1 MIEEEEINKILRGP
15 QWKGEGKPPEN
26 VDKFTG
32 PTKLDVPVDKVL
44 DGAKAADLTEVL
56 IIGFTKEGKPYG
68 ACSHNDAGLML
79 LRIEQTKQNILR
91 WVE

>member
-1 MIEEEEINKILRGP
+1 MTDEEVNNVLKGP
-15 QWKGEGKPPEN
+15 QWKGEGEPPAN

-32 PTKLDVPVDKVL
+32 ETTLDVPVEKVL
-44 DGAKAADLTEVL
+44 EGAKAHDLTEVL
-56 IIGFTKEGKPYG
+56 IIGFTKEGKPYA

-79 LRIEQTKQNILR
+79 LHIEQTKQNILR